1 MGREFIDLFD
11 GWAASYDQT
20 VSGEDVEYKE
30 VFADYDGI
38 LDAVVDHTKGPN
50 VMEFGVGTG
59 NLTKK
64 LINRGHSVIGIEPS
78 SEMLKIAQI
87 KVPDAKV
94 YDGDFIEFP
103 KPEVQVDSIVS
114 SYAFHHL
121 TDEEKEMAISK
132 YSHLLKKG
140 ARIVFADTVFETQA
154 SKRRAIETAIASHY
168 NNLADDLSAEYYTDI
183 PTLQRICKKYDFEVL
198 FEQKNKYVWVMVAE
212 KK

>member
-11 GWAASYDQT
+11 GWASSYDQT

-30 VFADYDGI
+30 VFAHYDDI
-38 LDAVVDHTKGPN
+38 LNAVVDYTNGPN
-50 VMEFGVGTG
+50 VIEFGVGTG

-94 YDGDFIEFP
+94 HDGDFIDFP
-103 KPEVQVDSIVS
+103 KPQVPVQSIVS

-121 TDEEKEMAISK
+121 TDEEKDVAIGK
-132 YSHLLKKG
+132 YSSILEKG
-140 ARIVFADTVFETQA
+140 GRIVFADTVFETKA

-168 NNLADDLSAEYYTDI
+168 NNLADDLSVEYYSDI
-183 PTLQRICKKYDFEVL
+183 PTLQAICKKYHFEVM